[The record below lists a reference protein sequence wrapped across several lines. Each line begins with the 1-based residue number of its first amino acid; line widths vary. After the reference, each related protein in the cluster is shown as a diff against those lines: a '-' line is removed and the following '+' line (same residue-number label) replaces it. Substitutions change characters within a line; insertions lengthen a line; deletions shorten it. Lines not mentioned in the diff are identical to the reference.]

1 MIADKD
7 LCEGLS
13 EILCVLIGRLSTSIQ
28 GPVSALMGDIGVK
41 EARERVTEGTDEASD
56 DMHLAYF
63 ASA

>member
-28 GPVSALMGDIGVK
+28 GPVSALMRDIGVMGGDG
-41 EARERVTEGTDEASD
+41 RNG
-56 DMHLAYF
+56 
-63 ASA
+63 